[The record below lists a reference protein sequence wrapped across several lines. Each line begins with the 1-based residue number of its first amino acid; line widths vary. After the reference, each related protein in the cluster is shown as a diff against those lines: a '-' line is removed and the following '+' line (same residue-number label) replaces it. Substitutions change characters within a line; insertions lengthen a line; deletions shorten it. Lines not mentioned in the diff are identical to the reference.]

1 MYWRNNSGYSQ
12 KIEGLVTVDIIE
24 EFMMQYAK
32 DADNYNEVKT
42 IAHKEI
48 ESALKDAG
56 IMAITSSRVKDFDR
70 LKEKLTKRN
79 EEKGYKTIE
88 DIVCDIPDFVGLR
101 VALYFPSDKDKVHT
115 LIEKLFN
122 VKQIKNFPNEQRGNK
137 IYQRRFP
144 GYCATHYR
152 VFLKNQLN
160 TNLKHIR
167 IEVQVASLL
176 MHAWSEVEHDLVYK
190 EKKGTVSYDEF
201 ESLDEINGLVLA
213 GELSLQRLQRLSELR
228 IASEKKKFENH
239 YQLASFIYE
248 KAESVLLTKSIYLG
262 DVETLFQV
270 LKQKDRLTVNKLMND
285 LSKVVWDNGIP
296 VAQQLIDLYA
306 DDNLKT
312 SKLVINNKAQKMSS
326 ENQIAIQDHIIGIFL
341 RKWIR
346 LERALMLSI
355 EASGYSKKYPGGIH
369 GAVQRAQVLPEEL
382 LKKYDILRTARN
394 KLVHGGEIPDN
405 KNFETYI
412 HQMDEIINYLEAQS
426 L

>member
-1 MYWRNNSGYSQ
+1 MDV
-12 KIEGLVTVDIIE
+12 IEKFLI
-24 EFMMQYAK
+24 QYAEE
-32 DADNYNEVKT
+32 AENYSKVKAV
-42 IAHKEI
+42 AHKEM
-48 ESALKDAG
+48 ESALRDAG
-56 IMAITSSRVKDFDR
+56 IMAITTSRVKDFDR
-70 LKEKLTKRN
+70 LKEKLIKRN
-79 EEKGYKTIE
+79 EEKDYKTIE
-88 DIVCDIPDFVGLR
+88 DIVFDIPDFVGLR

-122 VKQIKNFPNEQRGNK
+122 VDFIKIFPNEQRENK
-137 IYQRRFP
+137 IYQRKFP

-152 VFLKNQLN
+152 VFLKKQLS

-167 IEVQVASLL
+167 IEIQVASLL

-228 IASEKKKFENH
+228 IASEKKKFESH

-248 KAESVLLTKSIYLG
+248 KAETAMCTSNIYLG

-270 LKQKDRLTVNKLMND
+270 LRQKDRLTVNKLMND
-285 LSKVVWDNGIP
+285 LSNVAWDNGIP

-312 SKLVINNKAQKMSS
+312 SKLVINNKAQKASTDS
-326 ENQIAIQDHIIGIFL
+326 QIAMQDHIIGVFL

-355 EASGYSKKYPGGIH
+355 DASGNSKKYPGGIRS
-369 GAVQRAQVLPEEL
+369 AVQKAQVLPEEL

-394 KLVHGGEIPDN
+394 NLVHGGEIPDKN
-405 KNFETYI
+405 NFETYI
-412 HQMDEIINYLEAQS
+412 YQMNEIINYLETQS